1 MEERWKRGGSVFS
14 RQTPRKGSKG
24 EGLEVREAGMGVR
37 VKINE
42 NEINYKTV

>member
-1 MEERWKRGGSVFS
+1 MEERWQCLLKADNG
-14 RQTPRKGSKG
+14 KGSKG